1 MSQRVA
7 WSLKAVV
14 VSVSL
19 IVVTGLWLWSTLP
32 STDDARSALSEV
44 LPEHAQIVN
53 ERIYR
58 CNTDD
63 GGGPFCGE
71 DYVVLASP
79 TSEQWGAE
87 FVQTAVSH
95 GYRVLADSAGGGR
108 EDVDMVRGK

>member
-63 GGGPFCGE
+63 G
-71 DYVVLASP
+71 
-79 TSEQWGAE
+79 
-87 FVQTAVSH
+87 
-95 GYRVLADSAGGGR
+95 R
-108 EDVDMVRGK
+108 EDVDMVRGKDEIYVIVPGSVQRHECLSQARADTTIAVWECAALVRYT